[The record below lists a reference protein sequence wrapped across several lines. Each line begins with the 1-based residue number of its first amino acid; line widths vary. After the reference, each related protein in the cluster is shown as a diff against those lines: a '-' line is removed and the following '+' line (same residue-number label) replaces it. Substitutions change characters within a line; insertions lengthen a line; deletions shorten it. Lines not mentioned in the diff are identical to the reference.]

1 MENLWCA
8 HFLVELTTA
17 AEDYPVKNEET
28 PGVATWGNYEKSMCN
43 LTNNLFLYYL
53 FLMKIV

>member
-43 LTNNLFLYYL
+43 LTIQSTRIADFLC
-53 FLMKIV
+53 I

>member
-43 LTNNLFLYYL
+43 LTIQSTRIADFL
-53 FLMKIV
+53 

>member
-43 LTNNLFLYYL
+43 LTVSSSYNRFLKT
-53 FLMKIV
+53 FSV